1 MALIFPYQHPPMK
14 QTVIGLSG
22 HIDHG
27 KTALVKALTGVNTD
41 SLTEEQKRGMTI
53 DIGFAFLN
61 ENITLI
67 DVPGHE
73 KFVKNMMAGVSA
85 VDVALLVVAA
95 DDGVMPQTREHFE
108 ILNLLDIPL
117 GIVAINK
124 IDLADKDW
132 LELVELDI
140 GELLQGSFMEDAPIL
155 KVSAETGDGVDQLKT
170 TLLDLCKKVPDKQ
183 DRGIFR
189 LHVDRVFSMKG
200 YGTVVTGT
208 VNSGSLK
215 IGDTVELLPGSVKS
229 KVRGLQSHGEE
240 VQQVETGDRA
250 AINLQGV
257 EIKQIE
263 RGSQIAEIGYLQSL
277 NQMGVTLLLL
287 GSAQKPITQ
296 NQRIRIHLG
305 TQEVM
310 ARVALADGKSL
321 QPGDDCPALLRL
333 EQPMVAARGDKFIIR
348 SFSPV
353 ITIGG
358 GEVMEVLIEEKWKI
372 VKEKLQNLYESPK
385 SDQLIHLV
393 QEEGAKPITPE
404 ELQYRIGISKEQI
417 NAIVGEKEE
426 LFWLTHKQGKWL
438 LTQNQWNELKNSI
451 HNFLKKYHAKNP
463 LNAGAQKEE
472 VRQHLNCENSILEA
486 LLQSMLDDKSISKK
500 GELFLNPNFSI
511 TLSSE
516 DDSLQN
522 SILNQLD
529 QEGFTSSTLAQL
541 SLKTGNS
548 KEKLMQVLNVAE
560 QQGKLLRIDGKLMF
574 TQKNFIILREKVNQ
588 FFSNHPEMSVSEFK
602 ELAHT
607 SRKYAVP
614 LLEYFDK
621 KKITYREGNIRKLV
635 R

>member
-1 MALIFPYQHPPMK
+1 MK

-305 TQEVM
+305 AQEVM
-310 ARVALADGKSL
+310 ARVALADGKTL

-404 ELQYRIGISKEQI
+404 KLQYRIGISKEQI
-417 NAIVGEKEE
+417 NAIVEEKEE

-472 VRQHLNCENSILEA
+472 VRQHLSCENSILEA
-486 LLQSMLDDKSISKK
+486 LLQSMLDDKSISQK

-588 FFSNHPEMSVSEFK
+588 FFSNHPEMSVLEFK

>member
-1 MALIFPYQHPPMK
+1 MK

-53 DIGFAFLN
+53 DIGFAFLD

-310 ARVALADGKSL
+310 ARVALADGKTL

-333 EQPMVAARGDKFIIR
+333 EHPMVAARGDKFIIR

-358 GEVMEVLIEEKWKI
+358 GEVMEVLIEEKWNI
-372 VKEKLQNLYESPK
+372 IKEKLQNLYNSPK
-385 SDQLIHLV
+385 SDQLMHLV
-393 QEEGAKPITPE
+393 EVEGAKPITPE
-404 ELQYRIGISKEQI
+404 KLQYRIG
-417 NAIVGEKEE
+417 
-426 LFWLTHKQGKWL
+426 
-438 LTQNQWNELKNSI
+438 
-451 HNFLKKYHAKNP
+451 
-463 LNAGAQKEE
+463 
-472 VRQHLNCENSILEA
+472 
-486 LLQSMLDDKSISKK
+486 
-500 GELFLNPNFSI
+500 
-511 TLSSE
+511 
-516 DDSLQN
+516 
-522 SILNQLD
+522 
-529 QEGFTSSTLAQL
+529 
-541 SLKTGNS
+541 
-548 KEKLMQVLNVAE
+548 
-560 QQGKLLRIDGKLMF
+560 
-574 TQKNFIILREKVNQ
+574 
-588 FFSNHPEMSVSEFK
+588 
-602 ELAHT
+602 
-607 SRKYAVP
+607 
-614 LLEYFDK
+614 
-621 KKITYREGNIRKLV
+621 
-635 R
+635 

>member
-1 MALIFPYQHPPMK
+1 MK

-53 DIGFAFLN
+53 DIGFAFLD

-310 ARVALADGKSL
+310 ARVALADGKTL

-404 ELQYRIGISKEQI
+404 KLQYRIGISKEQI
-417 NAIVGEKEE
+417 NAIVEEKEE

-472 VRQHLNCENSILEA
+472 IRQHLSCENSILEA
-486 LLQSMLDDKSISKK
+486 LLQSMLDDKSISQK

>member
-1 MALIFPYQHPPMK
+1 MK

-53 DIGFAFLN
+53 DIGFAFLD

-310 ARVALADGKSL
+310 ARVTLTDGKTL

-333 EQPMVAARGDKFIIR
+333 EQPMVAAMGDKFIIR

-393 QEEGAKPITPE
+393 QEEGAKPFTPE
-404 ELQYRIGISKEQI
+404 KLQYRIGISKEKI
-417 NAIVGEKEE
+417 NAIVEEKEE

-472 VRQHLNCENSILEA
+472 IRQHLNCENSILEA
-486 LLQSMLDDKSISKK
+486 LLQSMLDDKSISQK

>member
-1 MALIFPYQHPPMK
+1 MK

-53 DIGFAFLN
+53 DIGFAFLD

-170 TLLDLCKKVPDKQ
+170 TLLELCKKVPDKQ

-310 ARVALADGKSL
+310 ARVALTDGKTL

-404 ELQYRIGISKEQI
+404 KLQYRIGISKEQI
-417 NAIVGEKEE
+417 NAIVEEKEE

-472 VRQHLNCENSILEA
+472 IRQHLSCENSILEA
-486 LLQSMLDDKSISKK
+486 LLQSMSDDKSISQK

-574 TQKNFIILREKVNQ
+574 TQKNFIILREKVKQ

>member
-1 MALIFPYQHPPMK
+1 MK

-310 ARVALADGKSL
+310 ARVALTDGKTL

-404 ELQYRIGISKEQI
+404 KLQYRIGISKEQI
-417 NAIVGEKEE
+417 NAIVEEKEE

-463 LNAGAQKEE
+463 LNAGAQKEKI
-472 VRQHLNCENSILEA
+472 RQHLNCENSILEA
-486 LLQSMLDDKSISKK
+486 LLQSMLDDKSISQK

>member
-1 MALIFPYQHPPMK
+1 MK

-53 DIGFAFLN
+53 DIGFAFLD

-155 KVSAETGDGVDQLKT
+155 KVSAETGDGVTQLKT

-215 IGDTVELLPGSVKS
+215 IRDTVELLPGSVKS
-229 KVRGLQSHGEE
+229 RVRGLQSHGEE

-310 ARVALADGKSL
+310 ARVALIDGKTL

-404 ELQYRIGISKEQI
+404 KLQYRIGISKEQI
-417 NAIVGEKEE
+417 NAIVEEKEE

-472 VRQHLNCENSILEA
+472 IRQHLSCENSILEA
-486 LLQSMLDDKSISKK
+486 LLQSMSDDKSISQK

-511 TLSSE
+511 TLNSE

-574 TQKNFIILREKVNQ
+574 TQKNFIILCEKVNQ

-621 KKITYREGNIRKLV
+621 KKITYREGNSRKLV
-635 R
+635 S

>member
-1 MALIFPYQHPPMK
+1 MK

-53 DIGFAFLN
+53 DIGFAFLD

-310 ARVALADGKSL
+310 ARVALTDGKTL

-404 ELQYRIGISKEQI
+404 KLQYRIGISKEQI
-417 NAIVGEKEE
+417 NAIVEEKEE
-426 LFWLTHKQGKWL
+426 LFWLTHKQGKWI

-472 VRQHLNCENSILEA
+472 IRQHLNCENSILEA
-486 LLQSMLDDKSISKK
+486 LLQSMLDDKSISQK

>member
-1 MALIFPYQHPPMK
+1 MK

-53 DIGFAFLN
+53 DIGFAFLD

-310 ARVALADGKSL
+310 ARVALTDGKTL

-404 ELQYRIGISKEQI
+404 KLQYRIGISKEQI
-417 NAIVGEKEE
+417 NAIVEEKEE

-472 VRQHLNCENSILEA
+472 IRQHLSCENSILEA
-486 LLQSMLDDKSISKK
+486 LMQSMLDDKSISQK

-588 FFSNHPEMSVSEFK
+588 FFSNHPEMSVLEFK

>member
-1 MALIFPYQHPPMK
+1 MK

-53 DIGFAFLN
+53 DIGFAFLD

-73 KFVKNMMAGVSA
+73 KFVKNMMVGVSA
-85 VDVALLVVAA
+85 VDLALLVVAA

-310 ARVALADGKSL
+310 ARVALTDGKTL
-321 QPGDDCPALLRL
+321 QPGDNCPALLRL

-404 ELQYRIGISKEQI
+404 KLQYRIGISKEQI
-417 NAIVGEKEE
+417 NAIVEEKEE

-472 VRQHLNCENSILEA
+472 IRQHLNCENSILEA
-486 LLQSMLDDKSISKK
+486 LLQSMLDDKSISQK

>member
-1 MALIFPYQHPPMK
+1 MK

-108 ILNLLDIPL
+108 IINLLDIPL

-277 NQMGVTLLLL
+277 NQMGVTLQLL

-310 ARVALADGKSL
+310 ARVALTDGKTL
-321 QPGDDCPALLRL
+321 QPGNDCPALLRL

-385 SDQLIHLV
+385 SDQLIHLI

-404 ELQYRIGISKEQI
+404 KLQYRIGISKEQI
-417 NAIVGEKEE
+417 NAIVEEKEE

-472 VRQHLNCENSILEA
+472 IRQHLSCENSILEA
-486 LLQSMLDDKSISKK
+486 LLQSMSDDKSISQK

-511 TLSSE
+511 TLSKE
-516 DDSLQN
+516 DDSMQN

-574 TQKNFIILREKVNQ
+574 TQKNFIILREKVKQ

-621 KKITYREGNIRKLV
+621 KKITYREGNSRKLV
-635 R
+635 S

>member
-1 MALIFPYQHPPMK
+1 MK

-53 DIGFAFLN
+53 DIGFAFLD

-310 ARVALADGKSL
+310 ARVALTDGKTL

-372 VKEKLQNLYESPK
+372 VKEKLQNLYDSPK

-417 NAIVGEKEE
+417 NAIVEEKEE

-438 LTQNQWNELKNSI
+438 LTQNQWKELKNSI

-472 VRQHLNCENSILEA
+472 IRQHLSCENSILEA
-486 LLQSMLDDKSISKK
+486 LLQSMLDDKSISQK

>member
-1 MALIFPYQHPPMK
+1 MK

-53 DIGFAFLN
+53 DIGFAFLD

-155 KVSAETGDGVDQLKT
+155 KVSAETSDGVDQLKT

-263 RGSQIAEIGYLQSL
+263 RGSQIAEISYLQSL

-287 GSAQKPITQ
+287 DSAQKPITQ

-305 TQEVM
+305 TQEGM
-310 ARVALADGKSL
+310 ARVALTDGKTL

-353 ITIGG
+353 ISIGG

-404 ELQYRIGISKEQI
+404 KLQYRIGISKEQI
-417 NAIVGEKEE
+417 NAIVEEKEE

-438 LTQNQWNELKNSI
+438 LTQTQWNELKNSI
-451 HNFLKKYHAKNP
+451 HNILKKYHAKNP

-472 VRQHLNCENSILEA
+472 IRQHLNCENSILEA
-486 LLQSMLDDKSISKK
+486 LLQSMLDDKSISQK

-511 TLSSE
+511 TLSSD

-588 FFSNHPEMSVSEFK
+588 FFSNHPEMSVLEFK

>member
-1 MALIFPYQHPPMK
+1 MK

-53 DIGFAFLN
+53 DIGFAFLD

-310 ARVALADGKSL
+310 ARVALTDGKTL

-404 ELQYRIGISKEQI
+404 KLQYRIGISKEQI
-417 NAIVGEKEE
+417 NAIVEEKEE

-438 LTQNQWNELKNSI
+438 LTQNQWNELKNNI

-472 VRQHLNCENSILEA
+472 IRQHLNCENSILEA
-486 LLQSMLDDKSISKK
+486 LLKSMLDDKSISKK
-500 GELFLNPNFSI
+500 GELFLNSNFSI

>member
-1 MALIFPYQHPPMK
+1 MK

-53 DIGFAFLN
+53 DIGFAFLD

-310 ARVALADGKSL
+310 ARVALTDGKTL

-404 ELQYRIGISKEQI
+404 KLQYRIGISKEQI
-417 NAIVGEKEE
+417 NAIVEEKEE

-472 VRQHLNCENSILEA
+472 IRQHLNCENSILEA
-486 LLQSMLDDKSISKK
+486 LLQSMLDDKSISQK
-500 GELFLNPNFSI
+500 GKLYLNPKFSI

>member
-1 MALIFPYQHPPMK
+1 MK

-53 DIGFAFLN
+53 DIGFAFLD

-95 DDGVMPQTREHFE
+95 DDGVMPQTQEHFE

-310 ARVALADGKSL
+310 ARVALTDGKTL

-404 ELQYRIGISKEQI
+404 KLQYRIGISKEQI
-417 NAIVGEKEE
+417 NAIVEEKEE

-472 VRQHLNCENSILEA
+472 IRQHLNCENSILEA
-486 LLQSMLDDKSISKK
+486 LLQSMLDDKSISQK

>member
-1 MALIFPYQHPPMK
+1 MK

-41 SLTEEQKRGMTI
+41 SLKEEQKRGMTI
-53 DIGFAFLN
+53 DIGFAFLD

-85 VDVALLVVAA
+85 VDIALLVVAA

-155 KVSAETGDGVDQLKT
+155 KVSAETGDGVDQLKS
-170 TLLDLCKKVPDKQ
+170 TLLDICKKVPDKQ

-215 IGDTVELLPGSVKS
+215 IRDTVVLLPGSVKS
-229 KVRGLQSHGEE
+229 RVRGLQSHGEE

-257 EIKQIE
+257 ERKQIE

-277 NQMGVTLLLL
+277 NQMGVTLQLL

-310 ARVALADGKSL
+310 ARVALTDGKTL
-321 QPGDDCPALLRL
+321 QPGNECPALLRL

-372 VKEKLQNLYESPK
+372 VKEKLQNLYDSPK

-393 QEEGAKPITPE
+393 QEEGARPITPKK
-404 ELQYRIGISKEQI
+404 LQYRIGISKEQI
-417 NAIVGEKEE
+417 NAIVEEKEE

-472 VRQHLNCENSILEA
+472 IRQYLSCENSILEA
-486 LLQSMLDDKSISKK
+486 LLQSMSDDKSISQK

-511 TLSSE
+511 TLNSE

-574 TQKNFIILREKVNQ
+574 TQKNFIILREKVKQ

-621 KKITYREGNIRKLV
+621 KKITYREGNSRKLV

>member
-1 MALIFPYQHPPMK
+1 MK

-53 DIGFAFLN
+53 DIGFAFLD

-155 KVSAETGDGVDQLKT
+155 KVSAETGDGVTQLKT

-310 ARVALADGKSL
+310 ARVALTDGKTL
-321 QPGDDCPALLRL
+321 LPGDDCPALLRL

-404 ELQYRIGISKEQI
+404 KLQYRIGISKEQI
-417 NAIVGEKEE
+417 NAIVEEKEE

-472 VRQHLNCENSILEA
+472 IRQHLSCENSILEA
-486 LLQSMLDDKSISKK
+486 LLQSMLDDKSISQK

-588 FFSNHPEMSVSEFK
+588 FFLNHPEMSVLEFK

>member
-1 MALIFPYQHPPMK
+1 MK

-53 DIGFAFLN
+53 DIGFAFLD

-310 ARVALADGKSL
+310 ARVALTDGKTL
-321 QPGDDCPALLRL
+321 QPGDNCPALLRL

-404 ELQYRIGISKEQI
+404 KLQYRIGISKEQI
-417 NAIVGEKEE
+417 NAIVEEKEE

-463 LNAGAQKEE
+463 LNSGAQKEE
-472 VRQHLNCENSILEA
+472 IRQHLNCENSILEA
-486 LLQSMLDDKSISKK
+486 LLQSMLDEKSISQK

>member
-1 MALIFPYQHPPMK
+1 MK

-41 SLTEEQKRGMTI
+41 SLKEEQKRGMTI
-53 DIGFAFLN
+53 DIGFAFLD

-85 VDVALLVVAA
+85 VDIALLVVAA

-155 KVSAETGDGVDQLKT
+155 KVSAETGDGVDQLKS
-170 TLLDLCKKVPDKQ
+170 TLLDICKKVPDKQ

-215 IGDTVELLPGSVKS
+215 IRDMVELLPGSVKS
-229 KVRGLQSHGEE
+229 RVRGLQSHGEE

-277 NQMGVTLLLL
+277 NQMGVTLQLL

-310 ARVALADGKSL
+310 ARVALTDGKTL
-321 QPGDDCPALLRL
+321 QPGNECPALLRL

-372 VKEKLQNLYESPK
+372 VKEKLQNLYDSPK

-393 QEEGAKPITPE
+393 QEEGARPITPE
-404 ELQYRIGISKEQI
+404 KLQYRIGISKEQI
-417 NAIVGEKEE
+417 NAIVEEKEE

-463 LNAGAQKEE
+463 LYAGAQKEE
-472 VRQHLNCENSILEA
+472 IRQHLSCENSILEA
-486 LLQSMLDDKSISKK
+486 LLQSMSDDKSISQK

-511 TLSSE
+511 TLNSE

-574 TQKNFIILREKVNQ
+574 TQKNFIILREKVKQ

-621 KKITYREGNIRKLV
+621 KKITYREGNSRKLV

>member
-1 MALIFPYQHPPMK
+1 MK

-53 DIGFAFLN
+53 DIGFAFLD

-240 VQQVETGDRA
+240 VQQVKTGDRA

-310 ARVALADGKSL
+310 ARVALTDGKTL

-404 ELQYRIGISKEQI
+404 KLQYRIGISKEQI
-417 NAIVGEKEE
+417 NAIVEEKEE

-472 VRQHLNCENSILEA
+472 IRQHLSCENSILEA
-486 LLQSMLDDKSISKK
+486 LLQSMLDDKSISQK

-574 TQKNFIILREKVNQ
+574 TQKNFIILREKVKQ

>member
-1 MALIFPYQHPPMK
+1 MK

-53 DIGFAFLN
+53 DIGFAFLD

-310 ARVALADGKSL
+310 ARVALTDGKTL

-404 ELQYRIGISKEQI
+404 KLQYRIGISKEQI
-417 NAIVGEKEE
+417 NAIVEEKEE

-438 LTQNQWNELKNSI
+438 LTQNQWKELKNSI
-451 HNFLKKYHAKNP
+451 HNFLKKYHTKNP
-463 LNAGAQKEE
+463 LNAGAQKEKI
-472 VRQHLNCENSILEA
+472 RQHLGCENSILEA
-486 LLQSMLDDKSISKK
+486 LLQSMLDDKSISQK

-516 DDSLQN
+516 DDFLQN

>member
-1 MALIFPYQHPPMK
+1 MK

-53 DIGFAFLN
+53 DIGFAFLD

-310 ARVALADGKSL
+310 ARVALTDGKTL

-404 ELQYRIGISKEQI
+404 KLQYRIGISKEQI
-417 NAIVGEKEE
+417 NAIVEEKEE

-472 VRQHLNCENSILEA
+472 IRQHLSCENSILEA
-486 LLQSMLDDKSISKK
+486 LLQSMSDDKSISQK

-548 KEKLMQVLNVAE
+548 KGKLMQVLNVAE

>member
-1 MALIFPYQHPPMK
+1 MK

-53 DIGFAFLN
+53 DIGFAFLD

-310 ARVALADGKSL
+310 ARVALTDGKTL

-404 ELQYRIGISKEQI
+404 KLQYRIGISKEQI
-417 NAIVGEKEE
+417 NAIVEEKEE

-451 HNFLKKYHAKNP
+451 HNFLKKYHTKNP
-463 LNAGAQKEE
+463 LNAGAQKEKI
-472 VRQHLNCENSILEA
+472 RQHLGCENSILEA
-486 LLQSMLDDKSISKK
+486 LLQSMLDDKSISQK

>member
-1 MALIFPYQHPPMK
+1 MK

-53 DIGFAFLN
+53 DIGFAFLD

-287 GSAQKPITQ
+287 DSAQKPITQ

-310 ARVALADGKSL
+310 ARVALTDGKTL

-404 ELQYRIGISKEQI
+404 KLQYRIGISKEQI
-417 NAIVGEKEE
+417 NAIVEEKEE

-486 LLQSMLDDKSISKK
+486 LLESMLDDKSISQK

-588 FFSNHPEMSVSEFK
+588 FFSNHPEMSVLEFK

>member
-1 MALIFPYQHPPMK
+1 MK

-53 DIGFAFLN
+53 DIGFAFLD

-140 GELLQGSFMEDAPIL
+140 GELLLGSFMEDAPIL

-277 NQMGVTLLLL
+277 NQMGVTLQLL

-310 ARVALADGKSL
+310 ARVALTDGKTL

-385 SDQLIHLV
+385 SDQLIHLI

-404 ELQYRIGISKEQI
+404 KLQYRIGISKEQI
-417 NAIVGEKEE
+417 NAIVEEKEE

-472 VRQHLNCENSILEA
+472 IRQHLSCENSILEA
-486 LLQSMLDDKSISKK
+486 LLQSMSDDKSISQK

-511 TLSSE
+511 TLNSE

-588 FFSNHPEMSVSEFK
+588 FFLNHPEMSVSEFK

-621 KKITYREGNIRKLV
+621 KKITYRDGNIRKLV

>member
-1 MALIFPYQHPPMK
+1 MK

-53 DIGFAFLN
+53 DIGFAFLD

-310 ARVALADGKSL
+310 ARVALADGKTL

-404 ELQYRIGISKEQI
+404 KLQYRIGISKEQI
-417 NAIVGEKEE
+417 NAIVEEKEE

-472 VRQHLNCENSILEA
+472 IRQHLSCENSILEA
-486 LLQSMLDDKSISKK
+486 LLQSMLDDKSISQK

-588 FFSNHPEMSVSEFK
+588 FFSNHPEMSVLEFK

>member
-1 MALIFPYQHPPMK
+1 MK

-53 DIGFAFLN
+53 DIGFAFLD

-287 GSAQKPITQ
+287 DSAQKPITQ

-310 ARVALADGKSL
+310 ARVALTDGKTL

-372 VKEKLQNLYESPK
+372 VKKKLQNLYESPK

-404 ELQYRIGISKEQI
+404 KLQYRIGISKEQI
-417 NAIVGEKEE
+417 NAIVEEKEE

-438 LTQNQWNELKNSI
+438 LTQNQWNALKNSI

-472 VRQHLNCENSILEA
+472 IRQHLNCENSILEA
-486 LLQSMLDDKSISKK
+486 LLQSMLDDKSISQK

-541 SLKTGNS
+541 SLKTGSS

-588 FFSNHPEMSVSEFK
+588 FFSNHPEMSVLEFK

>member
-1 MALIFPYQHPPMK
+1 MK

-53 DIGFAFLN
+53 DIGFAFLD

-310 ARVALADGKSL
+310 ARVALTDGKTL

-358 GEVMEVLIEEKWKI
+358 GEVMEVLIEEKWNI
-372 VKEKLQNLYESPK
+372 IKEKLQNLYNSPK
-385 SDQLIHLV
+385 SDQLMHLV
-393 QEEGAKPITPE
+393 EVEGAKPITPE
-404 ELQYRIGISKEQI
+404 KLQYRIGISKEQI
-417 NAIVGEKEE
+417 NAIVEEKEE

-472 VRQHLNCENSILEA
+472 IRQHLNCENSILEA
-486 LLQSMLDDKSISKK
+486 LLQSMLDDKSISQK

-588 FFSNHPEMSVSEFK
+588 FFSNHPEMSVLEFK

>member
-1 MALIFPYQHPPMK
+1 MK
-14 QTVIGLSG
+14 QTIIGLSG

-27 KTALVKALTGVNTD
+27 KTALVQALTGINTD
-41 SLTEEQKRGMTI
+41 RLAEEQKRGMTI
-53 DIGFAFLN
+53 DIGFAFLD

-310 ARVALADGKSL
+310 ARVALTDGKTL

-333 EQPMVAARGDKFIIR
+333 EQPLVAARGDKFIIR

-404 ELQYRIGISKEQI
+404 KLQYRIGISKEQI
-417 NAIVGEKEE
+417 NAIVEEKEQ

-472 VRQHLNCENSILEA
+472 IRQHLSCENSILEA
-486 LLQSMLDDKSISKK
+486 LLQSMLDDKSISQK

-588 FFSNHPEMSVSEFK
+588 FFSNHPEMSILEFK

>member
-1 MALIFPYQHPPMK
+1 MK

-53 DIGFAFLN
+53 DIGFAFLD

-310 ARVALADGKSL
+310 ARVALTDGKTL

-404 ELQYRIGISKEQI
+404 KLQYRIGISKEQI
-417 NAIVGEKEE
+417 NAIVEEKEE

-472 VRQHLNCENSILEA
+472 IRQHLSCENSILEA
-486 LLQSMLDDKSISKK
+486 LLQSMLDDKSISQK

-560 QQGKLLRIDGKLMF
+560 QQGKLLRIDGNLMF

>member
-1 MALIFPYQHPPMK
+1 MK

-53 DIGFAFLN
+53 DIGFAFLD

-310 ARVALADGKSL
+310 ARVALTDGKTL

-404 ELQYRIGISKEQI
+404 KLQYRIGISKEQI
-417 NAIVGEKEE
+417 NAIVEEKEE

-451 HNFLKKYHAKNP
+451 HNFLKKYHAINP

-472 VRQHLNCENSILEA
+472 IRQHLNCENSILEA
-486 LLQSMLDDKSISKK
+486 LLQSMLDDKSISQK